1 MKKQVYPDL
10 SQAFGIFGLTILFSI
25 ILSIPFMIISG
36 IFSGESL
43 ALDAFLG
50 FLSYTIPFIFVA
62 VYFVKKAQKSDKSF
76 SLNFNKVNPLHLLML
91 ILATLA
97 LVVVIEPLTSIIP
110 MPEFFEDLMEEMF
123 KKHFISLITV
133 AISAP
138 ILEEI
143 LFRGVILRGLLKHY
157 SPAKAIF
164 WSAFIFGLVHLN
176 PWQFIAALLG
186 GSFMGFMYWKTNSII
201 PGIIIHFVNNFT
213 AGVMSIYFDA
223 ESIDNFFES
232 NSINYN
238 ILYGVSLIILIAS
251 VGYFSKA
258 YRTKGILEAPKLDAE
273 IKENNDEFQ
282 N

>member
-1 MKKQVYPDL
+1 MKKQAYPDL
-10 SQAFGIFGLTILFSI
+10 SQAFGIFGLTLLFSI

-43 ALDAFLG
+43 ALDAFFG
-50 FLSYTIPFIFVA
+50 FLSYTVPFALIA
-62 VYFVKKAQKSDKSF
+62 AYFVKKAQKSDKRF
-76 SLNFNKVNPLHLLML
+76 SLNFNKVNIWHLLLL
-91 ILATLA
+91 IPTTLS
-97 LVVVIEPLTSIIP
+97 LSILLEPIVNLIP
-110 MPEFFEDLMEEMF
+110 MPDLFEDIMNEMF
-123 KKHFISLITV
+123 KKHFITLITLSV
-133 AISAP
+133 SAP

-176 PWQFIAALLG
+176 PWQFIAALLLG
-186 GSFMGFMYWKTNSII
+186 GLIGFMYWKTNSII

-213 AGVMSIYFDA
+213 AGIMMLYFDV

-232 NSINYN
+232 NPMNYK

-251 VGYFSKA
+251 VGYF
-258 YRTKGILEAPKLDAE
+258 
-273 IKENNDEFQ
+273 
-282 N
+282 

>member
-1 MKKQVYPDL
+1 MKQQVFPNL
-10 SQAFGIFGLTILFSI
+10 GQAFGIFGLTLLFSLL
-25 ILSIPFMIISG
+25 LSIPLYIIQGFFTEKSIG
-36 IFSGESL
+36 LE
-43 ALDAFLG
+43 AFFG
-50 FLSYTIPFIFVA
+50 FLNYTIPFSLIA
-62 VYFVKKAQKSDKSF
+62 IYFIKKAQKSDKSF

-91 ILATLA
+91 IPATLA

-110 MPEFFEDLMEEMF
+110 MPDFFKNLMEEMF
-123 KKHFISLITV
+123 KKHFISLITIAV
-133 AISAP
+133 SAP

-213 AGVMSIYFDA
+213 AGVMTIYFDVQDFQ
-223 ESIDNFFES
+223 SIFKDEPM
-232 NSINYN
+232 NYN

-251 VGYFSKA
+251 VGYFSKT
-258 YRTKGILEAPKLDAE
+258 YRTKGILEAPKLDTE
-273 IKENNDEFQ
+273 IKENNSEFQ